1 MKREMEAKYDAVAFE
16 KKWQKFWDENK
27 VYSYKKDMPRA
38 DNFTIDTPPPTVSGS
53 LHVGHVFS
61 YVQTDVQARFWR
73 QMGKNVMYPMGFD
86 DNGLP
91 TERRAQN
98 KYGITCDVKLPY
110 DPSFVPVDAKDKE
123 LKPVSRR
130 NFTEACA
137 KMTVEDEQVFKELW
151 KRVGLSVDWDICY
164 QTISKDTIAV
174 SQYSFLDLLK
184 KGYIYSKEA
193 PTIWDVTFKSAIA
206 QAELE
211 DREVDGA
218 FHDIRFKVK
227 EGGDFV
233 LATTRPELLPAIIA
247 IVAHPDDERYKHLFS
262 KHAIAPL
269 YDIEI
274 PIVASEHAEKDK
286 GTGIMMVCT
295 FGDSADLTWWK
306 SSGLPIRLMVG
317 RDGRVIPLSMPTD
330 KGKANY
336 ERVLGKTLKQ
346 AKKETVAMLR
356 EEGALVGEPRPL
368 RHMVK
373 FYEKGELPVEFVTS
387 RQWYINILD
396 HKQSFLEQGR
406 QIKWHPEHMRLRYEH
421 WVDGLNY
428 DWCISRQ
435 RFFGVPFPVWYKLDS
450 SANPDFDHPIFADPS
465 QLPVDPMT
473 DTAPGYTEDMRG
485 KPNGFIGD
493 SDVMDTWA
501 TSSLTPQIASGW
513 LKDSAN
519 HDRVFPFDLRPQS
532 HEIIRTWA
540 FYTIVKSYFHSHEI
554 PWKEIGISGWIL
566 DPDRKKMSKSKGNV
580 VTPMHLLEKYSSDGV
595 RYWASRARLG
605 VDTAFEERIMEAG
618 KKLAMKIFNVS
629 KFVFMQVKNMDKLD
643 VLAVTNPVDQA
654 FLSSLNETIAFAT
667 KSFTAFDYAGALN
680 VIETAFW
687 RFCDNYVEL
696 VKSRS
701 YSGDV
706 SAANTLGI
714 ALENFLRLLSP
725 FMPFVTEEAWTSCPW
740 RSDDDVSVH
749 ISGWPKELPNMPS
762 AELFDTAEM
771 VLLEIRKKRGEAGKG
786 MKWPLSAFKLSGVKD
801 FALLKEDIAKAGTVL
816 ESAFDVSADGDF
828 SLTVEFQP
836 DFVPPEKK

>member
-1 MKREMEAKYDAVAFE
+1 
-16 KKWQKFWDENK
+16 
-27 VYSYKKDMPRA
+27 
-38 DNFTIDTPPPTVSGS
+38 
-53 LHVGHVFS
+53 
-61 YVQTDVQARFWR
+61 
-73 QMGKNVMYPMGFD
+73 
-86 DNGLP
+86 
-91 TERRAQN
+91 
-98 KYGITCDVKLPY
+98 
-110 DPSFVPVDAKDKE
+110 
-123 LKPVSRR
+123 
-130 NFTEACA
+130 
-137 KMTVEDEQVFKELW
+137 
-151 KRVGLSVDWDICY
+151 
-164 QTISKDTIAV
+164 
-174 SQYSFLDLLK
+174 
-184 KGYIYSKEA
+184 
-193 PTIWDVTFKSAIA
+193 
-206 QAELE
+206 
-211 DREVDGA
+211 
-218 FHDIRFKVK
+218 
-227 EGGDFV
+227 
-233 LATTRPELLPAIIA
+233 
-247 IVAHPDDERYKHLFS
+247 
-262 KHAIAPL
+262 
-269 YDIEI
+269 
-274 PIVASEHAEKDK
+274 
-286 GTGIMMVCT
+286 
-295 FGDSADLTWWK
+295 
-306 SSGLPIRLMVG
+306 
-317 RDGRVIPLSMPTD
+317 
-330 KGKANY
+330 
-336 ERVLGKTLKQ
+336 
-346 AKKETVAMLR
+346 
-356 EEGALVGEPRPL
+356 
-368 RHMVK
+368 
-373 FYEKGELPVEFVTS
+373 
-387 RQWYINILD
+387 
-396 HKQSFLEQGR
+396 
-406 QIKWHPEHMRLRYEH
+406 
-421 WVDGLNY
+421 
-428 DWCISRQ
+428 
-435 RFFGVPFPVWYKLDS
+435 
-450 SANPDFDHPIFADPS
+450 
-465 QLPVDPMT
+465 
-473 DTAPGYTEDMRG
+473 MRG